1 MARFTLFP
9 GWKVVAGSAVGISFG
24 SVPMFAAGFALL
36 AANMAKEFGW
46 NQPQVQVA
54 ASLFLL
60 LQTIA
65 YPICGW
71 PLDRFGS
78 RRFAVASIAAF
89 ALALAVLSQISNS
102 LTEFYLAF
110 ALIGILTAGTNVLP
124 YARAIALW
132 FNRRRGIALGIA
144 ASSQAVGSFL
154 IPVVAQRTIAR
165 FGWSGALL
173 ALAAFELVVCLP
185 LVALLVRDS
194 PAPYGLEP
202 DGDVAT
208 SAIGQSPVA
217 LPPQRS
223 LREMVST
230 ATFWKLAISFA
241 AMGMTFYAIAPNI
254 VYILVKSAGMTPA
267 QISGVLTASGVAVL
281 FGRIVIGFLLDKIHA
296 PMVGALTLVCTA
308 CSAATY
314 AVTANPIFIT
324 LAAISGGFAIGGETD
339 LMPYLA
345 SRYFGARAVPKVF
358 GWFLFAFFM
367 GATVA
372 PVTFA
377 KLSVSYG
384 GAAIPLFM
392 LVGLQILPLA
402 LFLSLGPLPRRGQRQ
417 VASGAAGGWR
427 SWLLRTQP
435 EICAPERRSR

>member
-9 GWKVVAGSAVGISFG
+9 GWNVVAGSAVGIAFG
-24 SVPMFAAGFALL
+24 SVPMFASGFGLL
-36 AANMAKEFGW
+36 AASMAREFGW
-46 NQPQVQVA
+46 TQPQVQVA
-54 ASLFLL
+54 ATLFLL

-71 PLDRFGS
+71 PLDRIGS
-78 RRFAVASIAAF
+78 RKFAVASIAAF
-89 ALALAVLSQISNS
+89 AVTLSSLSQIGNS
-102 LTEFYLAF
+102 LTGFYVAF

-132 FNRRRGIALGIA
+132 FDRRRGIALGIA

-154 IPVVAQRTIAR
+154 IPVLAQRTIAS

-173 ALAAFELVVCLP
+173 ALAAFELVVCLS
-185 LVALLVRDS
+185 LVALLVKDS
-194 PAPYGLEP
+194 PAPYGLVHDEAAFSP
-202 DGDVAT
+202 N
-208 SAIGQSPVA
+208 SAASIM
-217 LPPQRS
+217 LPPQKT
-223 LREMVST
+223 LGEMVST

-267 QISGVLTASGVAVL
+267 QVAQVLTASGIAVL
-281 FGRIVIGFLLDKIHA
+281 FGRIAIGYLLDKIHA
-296 PMVGALTLVCTA
+296 PIVGALTLILTA

-314 AVTANPIFIT
+314 ALTANPIFIT
-324 LAAISGGFAIGGETD
+324 LAAVAGGFAIGGETD

-345 SRYFGARAVPKVF
+345 SRYFGARAVPTIF

-372 PVTFA
+372 PLSFA
-377 KLSVSYG
+377 KLSVAFG
-384 GAAIPLFM
+384 GASTPLFM
-392 LVGLQILPLA
+392 LVGLQIVPLL
-402 LFLSLGPLPRRGQRQ
+402 LFLSLGRYPDAEQIVR
-417 VASGAAGGWR
+417 
-427 SWLLRTQP
+427 
-435 EICAPERRSR
+435 

>member
-24 SVPMFAAGFALL
+24 SVPMFASGFGLL
-36 AANMAKEFGW
+36 AASMAKQFGW
-46 NQPQVQVA
+46 NQPQVQLA
-54 ASLFLL
+54 ATIFLL

-65 YPICGW
+65 YPICGF

-78 RRFAVASIAAF
+78 RKFAVASIAAF
-89 ALALAVLSQISNS
+89 AITLAILSQIGDS
-102 LTEFYLAF
+102 LTGFYTGF

-154 IPVVAQRTIAR
+154 IPNLAQRTIAR

-173 ALAAFELVVCLP
+173 ALAAFEVVVCLS
-185 LVALLVRDS
+185 LVALLVKDS
-194 PAPYGLEP
+194 PAQYGLEP
-202 DGDVAT
+202 DGGA
-208 SAIGQSPVA
+208 SSNASSEPSVA
-217 LPPQRS
+217 LPPQKS
-223 LREMVST
+223 LGEMVRT
-230 ATFWKLAISFA
+230 VTFWKLAISFA

-267 QISGVLTASGVAVL
+267 QIAQVLTASGIAVL
-281 FGRIVIGFLLDKIHA
+281 FGRIVIGYLLDKIHA
-296 PMVGALTLVCTA
+296 PVVGALTLILTA

-324 LAAISGGFAIGGETD
+324 LAATAGGFAIGGETD

-345 SRYFGARAVPKVF
+345 SRYFGARAVPKIF

-372 PVTFA
+372 PISFA
-377 KLSVSYG
+377 KLSVAYG
-384 GAAIPLFM
+384 GASTPLFM
-392 LVGLQILPLA
+392 LVGLQIVPLA
-402 LFLSLGPLPRRGQRQ
+402 LFLSLGRYPDTKDVR
-417 VASGAAGGWR
+417 
-427 SWLLRTQP
+427 
-435 EICAPERRSR
+435 

>member
-9 GWKVVAGSAVGISFG
+9 GWIVVAGSAVGIAFG
-24 SVPMFAAGFALL
+24 SVPMFASGFGLL
-36 AANMAKEFGW
+36 AASMAREFGW
-46 NQPQVQVA
+46 TQPQVQVA
-54 ASLFLL
+54 ATLFLL

-71 PLDRFGS
+71 PLDRIGS
-78 RRFAVASIAAF
+78 RKFAVASIAAF
-89 ALALAVLSQISNS
+89 AVTLSILSQIGNS
-102 LTEFYLAF
+102 LTGFYVAF

-132 FNRRRGIALGIA
+132 FDRRRGIALGIA

-154 IPVVAQRTIAR
+154 IPVLAQRTIAS

-173 ALAAFELVVCLP
+173 ALAAFELGVCLS
-185 LVALLVRDS
+185 LVALLVKDS
-194 PAPYGLEP
+194 PAPYGLVHDEAALSP
-202 DGDVAT
+202 N
-208 SAIGQSPVA
+208 SAASIM
-217 LPPQRS
+217 LPPQKT
-223 LREMVST
+223 LGQMVST

-254 VYILVKSAGMTPA
+254 VYIFVKSAGMTPA
-267 QISGVLTASGVAVL
+267 QVAQVLTASGIAVL
-281 FGRIVIGFLLDKIHA
+281 FGRIAVGYLLDKIHA
-296 PMVGALTLVCTA
+296 PIVGALTLILTA

-324 LAAISGGFAIGGETD
+324 LAAVAGGFAIGGETD

-345 SRYFGARAVPKVF
+345 SRYFGARAVPKIF

-372 PVTFA
+372 PLSFA
-377 KLSVSYG
+377 KLSVAFG
-384 GAAIPLFM
+384 GASTPLFM
-392 LVGLQILPLA
+392 LVGLQIVPLL
-402 LFLSLGPLPRRGQRQ
+402 LFLSLGRYPDGEKVVR
-417 VASGAAGGWR
+417 
-427 SWLLRTQP
+427 
-435 EICAPERRSR
+435 